1 MHNNAHRPLFR
12 HLAKR
17 EAERHGFEGVLRGAR
32 MMAADTIDY
41 QTDPSRYRHWKIE
54 RDGDIAYLIM
64 DVDQAGGLGDYELKL
79 NSYDLG
85 VDIELNDA
93 VQRLRFEHPEV
104 RCVVIKSGK
113 DNVFCAGANIRM
125 LGKATHGAKVNF
137 CKFTN
142 ETRLAIEDASEN
154 SKQVYVCA
162 INGNA
167 AGGGYELALAADHI
181 MLVDDRRSA
190 VALPETPLLAVLPGT
205 GGLTRVTDKRKVR
218 RDRADVFCS
227 IEEGVRGTKAV
238 EWRLVDEVVPNSKW
252 KDAVAARAREV
263 AARSD
268 RPKDA
273 KGITLTPLDRKIEKD
288 RVSYSHVGV
297 EIDRARSLA
306 TVTVRGPLQGAP
318 ASVEAAHVLGA
329 KFWPL
334 VVARELEDA
343 ILHLRSNE
351 AAIGVVLFRTDGN
364 AQAVLDHDDFL
375 AKANGDWLMR
385 EIRHYLKRVFK
396 RVDVTA
402 KSFIALI
409 EPGSCFAGSL
419 AELAFAADRSL
430 MLIGTREGD
439 NRKPAAITL
448 GQANFGLYPMGN
460 GLTRLETRFFGE
472 PKTLDTLKE
481 KIGTAI
487 EGEEAAE
494 LGLVTTA
501 YEDFDW
507 DDELRVMLEE
517 RTSFSPDAM
526 TGMEANLRFAGPET
540 METKIF
546 GRLTAWQNWI
556 FQRPNAIGE
565 QGALKLYGS
574 GVSPTFNKDRV

>member
-1 MHNNAHRPLFR
+1 
-12 HLAKR
+12 
-17 EAERHGFEGVLRGAR
+17 

-125 LGKATHGAKVNF
+125 LGKATNGAKVNF

-306 TVTVRGPLQGAP
+306 TVTVRAPLQGAP

-460 GLTRLETRFFGE
+460 GLTRLETRLFGE

-494 LGLVTTA
+494 LGLVTSA

>member
-1 MHNNAHRPLFR
+1 MP
-12 HLAKR
+12 
-17 EAERHGFEGVLRGAR
+17 
-32 MMAADTIDY
+32 DIIDY
-41 QTDPSRYRHWKIE
+41 QTDPARYRHWKIQY
-54 RDGDIAYLIM
+54 DGDVAYLIM

-93 VQRLRFEHPEV
+93 VQRLHFEHPEI

-125 LGKATHGAKVNF
+125 LGKSTHGAKVNF

-142 ETRLAIEDASEN
+142 ETRLAIEDASES
-154 SKQVYVCA
+154 SKQTYVCA

-227 IEEGVRGTKAV
+227 IEEGIRGTRAV

-252 KDAVAARAREV
+252 KDVVAARAKEI
-263 AARSD
+263 AAKSD
-268 RPKDA
+268 RPKGA
-273 KGITLTPLDRKIEKD
+273 KGITLTPIDRKLDKD
-288 RVSYSHVGV
+288 KVSYSHVDI
-297 EIDRARSLA
+297 EIDRERGLA
-306 TVTVRGPLQGAP
+306 TVTVRGPSGAAP
-318 ASVEAAHVLGA
+318 ASVEAAHALGA

-334 VVARELEDA
+334 TVARELEDA
-343 ILHLRSNE
+343 ILHLRTNE

-364 AQAVLDHDDFL
+364 AEAVLAHDDFL
-375 AKANGDWLMR
+375 SRANGDWLMR
-385 EIRHYLKRVFK
+385 EIRHYLKRVLK

-409 EPGSCFAGSL
+409 EPGSCFAGTL

-439 NRKPAAITL
+439 NRKPAVITL
-448 GQANFGLYPMGN
+448 GAANFGFYPMGN
-460 GLTRLETRFFGE
+460 GLTRLQTRFLGE
-472 PKTLDTLKE
+472 PDTLTGLKG
-481 KIGTAI
+481 KTGVAV
-487 EGEEAAE
+487 EGEEAAA
-494 LGLVTTA
+494 LGLVTAA

>member
-1 MHNNAHRPLFR
+1 VQNNAAGRSPI
-12 HLAKR
+12 
-17 EAERHGFEGVLRGAR
+17 
-32 MMAADTIDY
+32 IDF
-41 QTDPSRYRHWKIE
+41 QTDPARYRHWRIE
-54 RDGDIAYLIM
+54 PDGDVAYLIM
-64 DVDQAGGLGDYELKL
+64 DVDQAGGLSEGYELKL

-125 LGKATHGAKVNF
+125 LGKATHGHKVNF

-142 ETRLAIEDASEN
+142 ETRFAIEDASEN
-154 SKQVYVCA
+154 SKQIYICA

-227 IEEGVRGTKAV
+227 IEEGIRGAKAV

-252 KDAVAARAREV
+252 KEAVATRAHEI

-268 RPKDA
+268 RPKGA
-273 KGITLTPLDRKIEKD
+273 KGITLGALDRKIDGD
-288 RVSYSHVGV
+288 RVSYSHVDV
-297 EIDRARSLA
+297 EIDRPRGLV
-306 TVTVRGPLQGAP
+306 TITVRGPSAAVP
-318 ASVEAAHVLGA
+318 ASLEAAHALGD

-334 VVARELEDA
+334 TVARELEDA
-343 ILHLRSNE
+343 ILHLRANE
-351 AAIGVVLFRTDGN
+351 SAIGVVLLRTDGN
-364 AQAVLDHDDFL
+364 AQAVLDHDAFL
-375 AKANGDWLMR
+375 DKNSGDWLVR
-385 EIRHYLKRVFK
+385 EIRHYLKRTLK
-396 RVDVTA
+396 RIDVTPR
-402 KSFIALI
+402 SFIALI
-409 EPGSCFAGSL
+409 EPGSCFAGTL
-419 AELAFAADRSL
+419 AELAFAADRSI
-430 MLIGTREGD
+430 MLIGTRKGD
-439 NRKPAAITL
+439 NRQPATITL
-448 GQANFGLYPMGN
+448 SAANFGWYPMGN
-460 GLTRLETRFFGE
+460 GLTRLETRFLGE
-472 PKTLDTLKE
+472 PDTLTQAKA

-487 EGEEAAE
+487 EGEDAAE
-494 LGLVTTA
+494 LGFVTVA
-501 YEDFDW
+501 YEDFDF

-540 METKIF
+540 METKIY

-574 GVSPTFNKDRV
+574 GVSPTFAKERV

>member
-1 MHNNAHRPLFR
+1 M
-12 HLAKR
+12 
-17 EAERHGFEGVLRGAR
+17 
-32 MMAADTIDY
+32 TIIDY
-41 QTDPSRYRHWKIE
+41 RTEPARYRHWRIE
-54 RDGDIAYLIM
+54 LDGEIAYLIM
-64 DVDQAGGLGDYELKL
+64 DVDEAGGLGDYELKL

-104 RCVVIKSGK
+104 RAVVIKSGK

-125 LGKATHGAKVNF
+125 LGKSTHQQKVNF

-142 ETRLAIEDASEN
+142 ETRLSIEDASDN
-154 SKQVYVCA
+154 SRQIYICA

-218 RDRADVFCS
+218 RDRADMFCS
-227 IEEGVRGTKAV
+227 IEEGIRGAKAV
-238 EWRLVDEVVPNSKW
+238 DWRLVDEVVPNSKW
-252 KDAVAARAREV
+252 KDVVAARAHEI

-268 RPKDA
+268 RPTDA
-273 KGITLTPLDRKIEKD
+273 KGIKLNPLDRRIEAD
-288 RVSYSHVGV
+288 RVSYSHVDI
-297 EIDRARSLA
+297 EIDRARGLA
-306 TVTVRGPLQGAP
+306 TVTARGPSQDVP
-318 ASVEAAHVLGA
+318 ASVEAAHALGD

-334 VVARELEDA
+334 TVARELEDA

-351 AAIGVVLFRTDGN
+351 REIGVVLFRTDGN
-364 AQAVLDHDDFL
+364 AKAVLAHDDFL
-375 AKANGDWLMR
+375 IKCRTDDWLMR
-385 EIRHYLKRVFK
+385 EIRHYLKRTLK
-396 RVDVTA
+396 RVDVTP

-409 EPGSCFAGSL
+409 EPGSCFAGTL

-430 MLIGTREGD
+430 MLVGTREGD
-439 NRKPAAITL
+439 NRPPAAITL

-460 GLTRLETRFFGE
+460 GLTRLQTRFLGE
-472 PKTLDTLKE
+472 PELIETLKARVGE
-481 KIGTAI
+481 PI

-494 LGLVTTA
+494 LGLVTMA

-507 DDELRVMLEE
+507 DDELRILLEE
-517 RTSFSPDAM
+517 RTSFSPDAL

-574 GVSPTFNKDRV
+574 GVSPTYAKERI

>member
-1 MHNNAHRPLFR
+1 MQP
-12 HLAKR
+12 
-17 EAERHGFEGVLRGAR
+17 
-32 MMAADTIDY
+32 IDF
-41 QTDPSRYRHWKIE
+41 QTDPSRYRHWRIE
-54 RDGDIAYLIM
+54 RDGDVAYLIM
-64 DVDQAGGLGDYELKL
+64 DVDQSGGLNDGYELKL

-104 RCVVIKSGK
+104 GAVVIKSGK

-125 LGKATHGAKVNF
+125 LGKATHGHKVNF

-154 SKQVYVCA
+154 SRQTYICA

-227 IEEGVRGTKAV
+227 IEEGIRGAKAV

-252 KDAVAARAREV
+252 NDTVAKRAHEI

-268 RPKDA
+268 RPKAA
-273 KGITLTPLDRKIEKD
+273 KGITFGPLARKIEAD
-288 RVSYSHVGV
+288 RISYSYVDVG
-297 EIDRARSLA
+297 IDRARGLVSII
-306 TVTVRGPLQGAP
+306 VRGPSAP
-318 ASVEAAHVLGA
+318 EPESLAAAHALGD

-334 VVARELEDA
+334 TVARELEDA
-343 ILHLRSNE
+343 ILHLRANE
-351 AAIGVVLFRTDGN
+351 AAVGVVLLRTEGD
-364 AQAVLDHDDFL
+364 ALAVLDYDAFL
-375 AKANGDWLMR
+375 SQYDSDWLMR
-385 EIRHYLKRVFK
+385 EIRHYLKRTLK
-396 RVDVTA
+396 RIDVTP

-409 EPGSCFAGSL
+409 EPGSCFAGTL

-430 MLIGTREGD
+430 MLIGTRDGD
-439 NRKPAAITL
+439 NRAPAAIVL
-448 GQANFGLYPMGN
+448 GHVNFGLYPMGN
-460 GLTRLETRFFGE
+460 GLSRLQTRFLGE
-472 PKTLDTLKE
+472 PASIKIAQS
-481 KIGTAI
+481 KIGIAV
-487 EGEEAAE
+487 EAEQADE

-501 YEDFDW
+501 YEVFDW
-507 DDELRVMLEE
+507 DDELRVMLEG
-517 RTSFSPDAM
+517 RASFSPDAM

-574 GVSPTFNKDRV
+574 GVSPTYAKERV

>member
-1 MHNNAHRPLFR
+1 MS
-12 HLAKR
+12 
-17 EAERHGFEGVLRGAR
+17 
-32 MMAADTIDY
+32 AAASVMQTIDF
-41 QTDPSRYRHWKIE
+41 QTEPARYRHWRLE
-54 RDGDIAYLIM
+54 FDGEVAYLIM
-64 DVDQAGGLGDYELKL
+64 DVDQAGGLFDGYELKL

-125 LGKATHGAKVNF
+125 LGKSTHGQKVNF

-154 SKQVYVCA
+154 SKQIYLCA

-167 AGGGYELALAADHI
+167 AGGGYELALATDHI

-227 IEEGVRGTKAV
+227 IEEGIRGNKAV

-252 KDAVAARAREV
+252 KKTVAARAKEI

-268 RPKDA
+268 RPRDA
-273 KGITLTPLDRKIEKD
+273 KGITLTPLDRKIEAD
-288 RVSYSHVGV
+288 RVTYSHVDV
-297 EIDRARSLA
+297 EIDRARGLA
-306 TVTVRGPLQGAP
+306 TVTVRGPSQTAP
-318 ASVEAAHVLGA
+318 VSIEAAHALGA

-334 VVARELEDA
+334 TVARELEDA
-343 ILHLRSNE
+343 ILHLRTNE
-351 AAIGVVLFRTDGN
+351 PAIGVLLFRTNGD
-364 AQAVLDHDDFL
+364 AKAVLAHDDFL
-375 AKANGDWLMR
+375 AETNGDWLMR
-385 EIRHYLKRVFK
+385 EIRHYFKRVLK
-396 RVDVTA
+396 RVDVT
-402 KSFIALI
+402 SRSTIALI
-409 EPGSCFAGSL
+409 EPGSCFAGTL

-448 GQANFGLYPMGN
+448 GEVNFDFYPMGN
-460 GLTRLETRFFGE
+460 GLTRLQTRFLGE
-472 PKTLDTLKE
+472 LDALHRAKE
-481 KIGTAI
+481 MIGMPV

-494 LGLVTTA
+494 LGLVTQA

-507 DDELRVMLEE
+507 NDELRLLLEE

-546 GRLTAWQNWI
+546 GRLSAWQNWI

-574 GVSPTFNKDRV
+574 GVSPTFNKERV

>member
-1 MHNNAHRPLFR
+1 M
-12 HLAKR
+12 
-17 EAERHGFEGVLRGAR
+17 
-32 MMAADTIDY
+32 DTIDY
-41 QTDPSRYRHWKIE
+41 RTDPSRYRHWRIE
-54 RDGDIAYLIM
+54 YDGDVAYLIM

-93 VQRLRFEHPEV
+93 VQRLRFEHPEI

-125 LGKATHGAKVNF
+125 LGKSTHGAKVNF

-142 ETRLAIEDASEN
+142 ETRLAIEDASES
-154 SKQVYVCA
+154 SKQTYVCA

-227 IEEGVRGTKAV
+227 IEEGIRGTRAV

-252 KDAVAARAREV
+252 KEAVAARAKAV
-263 AARSD
+263 AAKSD
-268 RPKDA
+268 RPKGA
-273 KGITLTPLDRKIEKD
+273 KGITLTPIERKLEKD
-288 RVSYSHVGV
+288 RVSYSHVDV
-297 EIDRARSLA
+297 EIDRERGLA
-306 TVTVRGPLQGAP
+306 TVTVRGPSGAVP
-318 ASVEAAHVLGA
+318 ASVEAAHALGA
-329 KFWPL
+329 RFWPL
-334 VVARELEDA
+334 TVARELEDA

-364 AQAVLDHDDFL
+364 AQAVLEHDDFL

-385 EIRHYLKRVFK
+385 EIRHYLKRVLK

-409 EPGSCFAGSL
+409 EPGSCFAGTL

-430 MLIGTREGD
+430 MLIGTRDGD

-448 GQANFGLYPMGN
+448 GAANFGFYPMGN
-460 GLTRLETRFFGE
+460 GLTRLQTRFLGE
-472 PKTLDTLKE
+472 PDTLTGLKG
-481 KIGTAI
+481 KTGVAV

-494 LGLVTTA
+494 LGLVTA
-501 YEDFDW
+501 SYEDFDW

>member
-1 MHNNAHRPLFR
+1 MS
-12 HLAKR
+12 
-17 EAERHGFEGVLRGAR
+17 
-32 MMAADTIDY
+32 DTTINY
-41 QTDPSRYRHWKIE
+41 QTDPSRYRHWKIQY
-54 RDGDIAYLIM
+54 DGDVAYLIM

-104 RCVVIKSGK
+104 GCVVIKSGK

-125 LGKATHGAKVNF
+125 LGKSTHGAKVNF

-142 ETRLAIEDASEN
+142 ETRLAIEDAGES
-154 SKQVYVCA
+154 SKQNYVCA
-162 INGNA
+162 IKGNA

-218 RDRADVFCS
+218 RDRADIFCS
-227 IEEGVRGTKAV
+227 IEEGVRGSKAV
-238 EWRLVDEVVPNSKW
+238 DWRLVDEVVPNSKW
-252 KDAVAARAREV
+252 DDSVAARAKGI

-273 KGITLTPLDRKIEKD
+273 KGITLTPIERKFDKD
-288 RVSYSHVGV
+288 RVTYSHVDV
-297 EIDRARSLA
+297 EIDRDRGLS
-306 TVTVRGPLQGAP
+306 TVIVRGPSSAVP
-318 ASVEAAHVLGA
+318 ASVEAAHALGA

-334 VVARELEDA
+334 TVARELEDA

-364 AQAVLDHDDFL
+364 AQAVLEHDDFL

-385 EIRHYLKRVFK
+385 EIRHYLKRVLK

-409 EPGSCFAGSL
+409 EPGSCFAGTL

-448 GQANFGLYPMGN
+448 GQANFGFYPMGN
-460 GLTRLETRFFGE
+460 GLTRLQTRFLGE
-472 PKTLDTLKE
+472 PDTLTELKG
-481 KIGTAI
+481 KTGVAV

-517 RTSFSPDAM
+517 RSSFSPDAM

-574 GVSPTFNKDRV
+574 GVSPTFNRDRV

>member
-1 MHNNAHRPLFR
+1 MGAGRLGMGAQRSMNAMQ
-12 HLAKR
+12 A
-17 EAERHGFEGVLRGAR
+17 
-32 MMAADTIDY
+32 IDF
-41 QTDPSRYRHWKIE
+41 QTEPSRYRHWRIE
-54 RDGDIAYLIM
+54 HDGEVAYLIM
-64 DVDQAGGLGDYELKL
+64 DVNQAGGLSEGYELKL

-93 VQRLRFEHPEV
+93 VQRLRFEHPQV

-113 DNVFCAGANIRM
+113 ENVFCAGANIRM
-125 LGKATHGAKVNF
+125 LAKATHGHKVNF

-142 ETRLAIEDASEN
+142 ETRLAIEDASAS
-154 SKQVYVCA
+154 SKQTYVCA

-227 IEEGVRGTKAV
+227 IEEGIRGTKAV

-252 KDAVAARAREV
+252 KETVAARAHEI

-268 RPKDA
+268 RPADA
-273 KGITLTPLDRKIEKD
+273 KGISLTPLVRKIEGD
-288 RVSYSHVGV
+288 RVTYSHVDV
-297 EIDRARSLA
+297 EIDRARGLV
-306 TVTVRGPLQGAP
+306 TITVRGPSQAVP
-318 ASVEAAHVLGA
+318 ASLEAAHALGD

-334 VVARELEDA
+334 TVARELEDA
-343 ILHLRSNE
+343 ILHLRANE
-351 AAIGVVLFRTDGN
+351 AAIGVVLLRTDGN
-364 AQAVLDHDDFL
+364 AQAVFDHDDFL
-375 AKANGDWLMR
+375 VKTNGDWLMR
-385 EIRHYLKRVFK
+385 EIRHYLKRVLK
-396 RVDVTA
+396 RVDVTPR
-402 KSFIALI
+402 SFIALI
-409 EPGSCFAGSL
+409 EPGSCFAGTL

-430 MLIGTREGD
+430 MLTGTRKGD
-439 NRKPAAITL
+439 NRKPAAIML
-448 GQANFGLYPMGN
+448 GAANFGPYPMGN
-460 GLTRLETRFFGE
+460 GLTRLETRFLGE
-472 PKTLDTLKE
+472 PDSISQAMAKVGE
-481 KIGTAI
+481 PI
-487 EGEEAAE
+487 EGEAAVE
-494 LGLVTTA
+494 LGLVTAA
-501 YEDFDW
+501 YEDFDF

-517 RTSFSPDAM
+517 RASFSPDAM

-574 GVSPTFNKDRV
+574 GVSPTFAKERV

>member
-1 MHNNAHRPLFR
+1 
-12 HLAKR
+12 
-17 EAERHGFEGVLRGAR
+17 
-32 MMAADTIDY
+32 
-41 QTDPSRYRHWKIE
+41 
-54 RDGDIAYLIM
+54 M
-64 DVDQAGGLGDYELKL
+64 DVDEKAPLLGGYELKL

-125 LGKATHGAKVNF
+125 LGKSTHGAKVNF

-142 ETRLAIEDASEN
+142 ETRLAIEDASES
-154 SKQVYVCA
+154 SKQIYVCA

-227 IEEGVRGTKAV
+227 IEEGIRGTRAV

-252 KDAVAARAREV
+252 KEVVAARAKEI
-263 AARSD
+263 AAKSD
-268 RPKDA
+268 RPKGA
-273 KGITLTPLDRKIEKD
+273 KGIALTPLARKIEKD
-288 RVSYSHVGV
+288 KVSYSHVDI
-297 EIDRARSLA
+297 EIDRERGLA
-306 TVTVRGPLQGAP
+306 TVTVRGPAGAAP
-318 ASVEAAHVLGA
+318 ASVEAAHALGA

-334 VVARELEDA
+334 TVARELEDA
-343 ILHLRSNE
+343 ILHLRTNE

-364 AQAVLDHDDFL
+364 AQAVLEHDDFL

-385 EIRHYLKRVFK
+385 EIRHYLKRVLK

-409 EPGSCFAGSL
+409 ELGSCFAGTL

-448 GQANFGLYPMGN
+448 GQANFVFYPMGN
-460 GLTRLETRFFGE
+460 GLTRLQTRFLGE
-472 PKTLDTLKE
+472 PGTLTELKGKT
-481 KIGTAI
+481 GVAV

-494 LGLVTTA
+494 LGLVTAA

-574 GVSPTFNKDRV
+574 GVSPTFNRDRM

>member
-1 MHNNAHRPLFR
+1 MT
-12 HLAKR
+12 
-17 EAERHGFEGVLRGAR
+17 V
-32 MMAADTIDY
+32 IDY
-41 QTDPSRYRHWKIE
+41 RTDPASYRHWRIE
-54 RDGDIAYLIM
+54 FDGDVAYLIM
-64 DVDQAGGLGDYELKL
+64 DVDQAGALNGGEYELKL

-104 RCVVIKSGK
+104 RCVVIQSGK

-125 LGKATHGAKVNF
+125 LGKSTHQQKVNF

-154 SKQVYVCA
+154 SRQIYICA

-205 GGLTRVTDKRKVR
+205 GGLTRISDKRKMR

-227 IEEGVRGTKAV
+227 IEEGIRGAKAV

-252 KDAVAARAREV
+252 KDAVAARAHEI
-263 AARSD
+263 ATRSD
-268 RPKDA
+268 RPKGA
-273 KGITLTPLDRKIEKD
+273 KGIKLTSLPRAIEAD
-288 RVSYSHVGV
+288 RVTYSHVEI
-297 EIDRARSLA
+297 EIDRVRGLA
-306 TVTVRGPLQGAP
+306 AVTVRGPAAEAP
-318 ASVEAAHVLGA
+318 VSIAAALALGDQ
-329 KFWPL
+329 FWPL
-334 VVARELEDA
+334 TVARELEDA

-351 AAIGVVLFRTDGN
+351 PAIGVVLLRTDGD
-364 AQAVLDHDDFL
+364 AQAVLSHDEFL
-375 AKANGDWLMR
+375 LKADGDWLMR
-385 EIRHYLKRVFK
+385 EVRHYLKRTFK
-396 RVDVTA
+396 RLDVTP

-409 EPGSCFAGSL
+409 EPGSCFAGTL

-439 NRKPAAITL
+439 NRAPAAITL
-448 GQANFGLYPMGN
+448 GQANFDFYPMGN
-460 GLTRLETRFFGE
+460 GLTRLQTRFLGE
-472 PKTLDTLKE
+472 PQLLDTLK
-481 KIGTAI
+481 GRTGQPI
-487 EGEEAAE
+487 EAEEAAE
-494 LGLVTTA
+494 LGLVTLA

-507 DDELRVMLEE
+507 NDELRIMLEE

-574 GVSPTFNKDRV
+574 GVSPTFNKERV